1 MKNPGI
7 KTNNHLGVPQFGTP
21 FYMPKTKERRTHVKK
36 RKLQILLPSLF
47 MILCLSMVL
56 LRSVEE
62 FYHAATSYTNA
73 KEFYESTGL
82 NGKPYHAEMINGTI
96 YYATS
101 AKLAS
106 SSTNLKYHT
115 VGFDI
120 TLSGNEHSVSFT
132 VQRTGGSM
140 EEIDNQ
146 KDSTHEYILYA
157 IKDETLFELAY
168 KSDSQE
174 ADYVLESSNIDVKMD
189 AILVTKQ
196 EDDLNG
202 TITEDGSG
210 GFTQDGTIFRL
221 KNTSD
226 LNALKDIFTGHKFES
241 YTNIL
246 ERLPNHLLQIRYN
259 VEGLNASSST
269 SATAGNGYTI
279 KDDYLSKNG
288 STFIQNQRLLQQTT
302 LLDPS
307 DINLQKE
314 GYHLP
319 SKKEWTTKDARIFN
333 PTSTY
338 MPKSIEPLIG
348 SQDKKITLY
357 ANWQPNT
364 YSVMYHANG
373 GHGSVTPTD
382 FTFDKENSLRVNTF
396 SKRGYYLEPG
406 AEWNTKPDGT
416 GISYGSE
423 EPVKNLSSHDGSI
436 ITLYA
441 NWKPITTT
449 LTLDKQGGTGGT
461 DVVYQKFNIGFFEN
475 FLCSQ
480 PTTKVSVPSKTGH
493 TFSGYFETLLGLGKN
508 VIDKTGSILLTS
520 DHYAENTTVYANY
533 KPNIYQITF
542 DKQGGTLGT
551 DTASVTF
558 GDYFPKADAPIKN
571 GYTFKGY
578 FSQPNGKGTLYYTKH
593 MASDKQ
599 YTTPNNM
606 TLFAHWTDESAP
618 TVTLLT
624 NADTWTNQSITLT
637 AEAIDTGTG
646 LRSVQIYR
654 VAENGTTTL
663 VASNTNCNGTKSKV
677 NLSFVNPTEG
687 IIRYKAIATDQVGNT
702 AESYNVVYYDVTAP
716 NGEITN
722 SGVNGA
728 TLYFELNVTDIN
740 PNQ

>member
-1 MKNPGI
+1 M
-7 KTNNHLGVPQFGTP
+7 
-21 FYMPKTKERRTHVKK
+21 KK
-36 RKLQILLPSLF
+36 RKQITLYSLF
-47 MILCLSMVL
+47 IALCLSIIQL
-56 LRSVEE
+56 LNVSE

-82 NGKPYHAEMINGTI
+82 DGKPYHAEIINGTI

-120 TLSGNEHSVSFT
+120 TLSGNNHSVSFT

-157 IKDETLFELAY
+157 IKDETLFKLAY
-168 KSDSQE
+168 KSDSQK
-174 ADYVLESSNIDVKMD
+174 ADYVLESSTIDVKMD

-196 EDDLNG
+196 ENNLNG
-202 TITEDGSG
+202 SITEDGSG
-210 GFTQDGTIFRL
+210 GFTQEGTIFRL

-226 LNALKDIFTGHKFES
+226 LNALKEIFTGHKFES

-259 VEGLNASSST
+259 AEGLNASSST
-269 SATAGNGYTI
+269 SATAGNGYSI
-279 KDDYLSKNG
+279 NGGYLSKNG
-288 STFIQNQRLLQQTT
+288 STYIQNQRLLQQTT

-319 SKKEWTTKDARIFN
+319 AGKEWITKDNCVFN
-333 PTSTY
+333 PSVTY
-338 MPKSIEPLIG
+338 MPKTIEPLVG
-348 SQDKKITLY
+348 SQDKGITMY
-357 ANWQPNT
+357 ANWQPNF
-364 YSVMYHANG
+364 YSIMYNANG
-373 GHGSVTPTD
+373 GLGFVTPTD
-382 FTFDKENSLRVNTF
+382 FTFDEQKQLRMNTF

-406 AEWNTKPDGT
+406 AEWNTKADGT
-416 GISYGSE
+416 GTSYGSE
-423 EPVKNLSSHDGSI
+423 ETVKNLVSNDGATVI
-436 ITLYA
+436 LYA
-441 NWKPITTT
+441 NWKPMVTT
-449 LTLDKQGGTGGT
+449 LAMDKQGGTGGP
-461 DVVYQKFNIGFFEN
+461 DVIYQKYNTGFFQN
-475 FLCSQ
+475 FLCNQ
-480 PTTKVSVPSKTGH
+480 PISNITIPSKTGH
-493 TFSGYFETLLGLGKN
+493 TFSGYFETLLGLGQN
-508 VIDKTGSILLTS
+508 VIDKTGSILITS

-533 KPNIYQITF
+533 KPNTYQITF

-551 DTASVTF
+551 DNASVTF
-558 GDYFPKADAPIKN
+558 EDYFPKADAPIKN

-578 FSQPNGKGTLYYTKH
+578 FSQPNGKGTLYYTNH
-593 MASDKQ
+593 MVSDKQ

-606 TLFAHWTDESAP
+606 TLFAHWADESAP
-618 TVTLLT
+618 AVTLLT

-637 AEAIDTGTG
+637 AEAIDIGSG
-646 LRSVQIYR
+646 LKSVQIYHI
-654 VAENGTTTL
+654 AENGTTTL

-677 NLSFVNPTEG
+677 NLSFVNSTEG
-687 IIRYKAIATDQVGNT
+687 IIRYKAVATDQNGNT

-722 SGVNGA
+722 SSVNNA

-740 PNQ
+740 PN